1 MKHPVKPTRAQKQLM
16 KAWGLNADNWHIER
30 DTPKEMVVVHRFSG
44 ETKTIRKEDSG
55 E

>member
-16 KAWGLNADNWHIER
+16 KACGLNAENWHIER
-30 DTPKEMVVVHRFSG
+30 DTPTEMVVVHRYTG
-44 ETKTIRKEDSG
+44 QTKTIRKEGSG